1 MPNSSK
7 DAISLYN
14 SFQKWSG
21 ISYKEN
27 RVFKKKTWQHIFPQ
41 NSDT

>member
-27 RVFKKKTWQHIFPQ
+27 RVFKKKT
-41 NSDT
+41 